1 MTKQLTIEML
11 PAREGDCLLVTY
23 VDGKTA
29 RRILIDG
36 GRKATYKALKARLEE
51 LPAKERTLEL
61 FVITHV
67 DRDHIE
73 GSLELLADPK
83 RPVKFKDVWFNGF
96 AHLTNPEGKKESFGP
111 VQGEK
116 LTTMLT
122 AKGAK
127 WNVAFKKK
135 AAYVKSKPS
144 TIELAGG
151 MKLTV
156 ISPDAAKLAALAPVW
171 EKECKKA
178 GLHPTKKLPNPAGD
192 IESFG
197 TLDVDKLAATKF
209 DDDDAEAN
217 GSAIG
222 LLAEFGTAKV
232 LFAADCHVDRTL
244 ASLEAIAPG
253 KKVAL
258 SALKVAHHGSEH
270 NLSEELLA
278 KLECPRYLISTN
290 GSQFQHPTRSAIAR
304 IAKHGGKQK
313 EIYFN
318 YRSEFTTIW
327 DDAALAK
334 KHGYTAI
341 YPPDKKSDGF
351 LTVTI
356 PA

>member
-23 VDGKTA
+23 DDGKTA

-36 GRKATYKALKARLEE
+36 GRKATYKALKARL
-51 LPAKERTLEL
+51 LQIPAKERTLEL

-73 GSLELLADPK
+73 GALELLVDPQ
-83 RPVKFKDVWFNGF
+83 RPVKLRDVWFNGF
-96 AHLTNPEGKKESFGP
+96 AHLTNPESKKESFGP

-116 LTTMLT
+116 VTTALV
-122 AKGAK
+122 APGAK

-135 AAYVKSKPS
+135 AAYVKSTPI

-151 MKLTV
+151 LKLTV
-156 ISPDAAKLAALAPVW
+156 LSPDAAKLAALAPVW
-171 EKECKKA
+171 EKECAKA
-178 GLHPTKKLPNPAGD
+178 GLHPKKKLPNPGSNID
-192 IESFG
+192 SFG
-197 TLDVDKLAATKF
+197 ALDVDKLAASKF
-209 DDDDAEAN
+209 ADDDAEAN

-222 LLAEFGTAKV
+222 LLAEFGKAKV
-232 LFAADCHVDRTL
+232 LFGADCHVDRTL
-244 ASLEAIAPG
+244 ASLEALSPG
-253 KKVAL
+253 KKIGL

-270 NLSEELLA
+270 NISDELLA
-278 KLECPRYLISTN
+278 KIECPRYLISTN

-304 IAKHGGKQK
+304 IVKHGGKAK
-313 EIYFN
+313 EIFFN
-318 YRSEFTTIW
+318 YRSEYTEIW
-327 DDAALAK
+327 DSAALAK
-334 KHGYTAI
+334 KHGYTAV
-341 YPPDKKSDGF
+341 YPADKASNGF

>member
-1 MTKQLTIEML
+1 MTKELTIEML

-23 VDGKTA
+23 TDDKTA

-36 GRKATYKALKARLEE
+36 GRKATYKALKARLEQ

-73 GSLELLADPK
+73 GALELLTDPK

-96 AHLTNPEGKKESFGP
+96 AHLTNPEAKKESFGP

-116 LTTMLT
+116 VTTALT
-122 AKGAK
+122 APGAK

-135 AAYVKSKPS
+135 AAYVKTKPI
-144 TIELAGG
+144 TVDLPGG
-151 MKLTV
+151 MTLTV
-156 ISPDAAKLAALAPVW
+156 ISPDATKLAALAPVW
-171 EKECKKA
+171 EKECAKA
-178 GLHPTKKLPNPAGD
+178 GLHPKKKLPNPAGN

-209 DDDDAEAN
+209 QDDGAEAN

-222 LLAEFGTAKV
+222 LLAEFGSARV
-232 LFAADCHVDRTL
+232 LFGADCHVDRTL
-244 ASLEAIAPG
+244 ASLEAISPG
-253 KKVAL
+253 KRLSL

-270 NLSEELLA
+270 NISDELLA
-278 KLECPRYLISTN
+278 KIDCPRYLISTN

-304 IAKHGGKQK
+304 IAKHGGAAK

-318 YRSEFTTIW
+318 YRSEFTSIW
-327 DDAALAK
+327 DSATLAK

-341 YPPDKKSDGF
+341 YPADKKSDGF
-351 LTVTI
+351 LTVRI